1 MLATGIK
8 LGPYEILG
16 PLGAGG
22 MGEVYRARDTR
33 LGRDVAVKV
42 LPSSFSR
49 DPERLHRFE
58 QEARAAGLLNHPNI
72 LALYDIGQAD
82 SLPYVV
88 TELLE
93 GETLGERLRAGALNQ
108 RKAIDYAVQIAH
120 GLATAHEKGIVHRD
134 LKPENLFITS
144 DGRIKIL
151 DFGLAKLTRP
161 EDSANEATSAGT
173 VSMGTEP
180 GKVMGTVGYMSP
192 EQVRGQTAD
201 HRSDIF
207 SFGAILYEMLSGKR
221 AFQRDSGVE
230 TMTAIL
236 KEDPPDLVETNQK
249 ISPAIERV
257 VSHCLEKSPAQ
268 RFQSARDLAFAL
280 EAVSGTSGSAT
291 GAVAKLATERATL
304 PIKTIAGAIAAL
316 LIVAAVAFF
325 LGKRLGRTPLPA
337 FHQLTFRRGT
347 IMSARFSPDGQTII
361 YGAKWEG
368 KPIELFSTRPGSPEF
383 THVDVPSAEILAISS
398 TSELALLLH
407 PQYISTAVYS
417 GTLAWAPM
425 AGGTPREVLENV
437 QYADWSP
444 DGKDL
449 AVVRVE
455 GRKYRLEYPMGKVI
469 YEPSEWLSHI
479 RVSPDGERVAFIE
492 HKLFSDD
499 RGSVAVVD
507 RAGKVTSLTKD
518 YASADGLT
526 WTPDGRE
533 IWYTGAEE
541 GNDRA
546 LHAVSLSGRV
556 RLLTQTPGALTIQDI
571 SPNGRVLMTSDIQ
584 RRGILGLVPG
594 STAERDLSWLDWS
607 YCRALSDDGKMLLF
621 DEQGV
626 GAGNKYAVCLRK
638 TDGSPAV
645 QLGEGYACGLS
656 PDGRWALSVI
666 PYASPPRIM
675 LLPTGAGESKALTD
689 APFYA
694 FFARWFPDG
703 KRVAIQGH
711 EPGHGDRIYAQDL
724 ADGKMKPI
732 APEGVLLA
740 YAGITPDGRYSTGI
754 LPDGK
759 PVLCAVESG
768 QCTAIQGVEAGDISI
783 RWSSDGRTLYVYRK
797 AEIPCRIF
805 EVDVQTGKRKPWKAV
820 MPNDPAGITS
830 VSPIIMTPDTKYY
843 VYGYTRFLSDLY
855 LVDGL
860 K

>member
-1 MLATGIK
+1 MLIAGTK
-8 LGPYEILG
+8 LGPYEILE

-33 LGRDVAVKV
+33 LGRDVAIKV
-42 LPSSFSR
+42 LPSSFSK

-72 LALYDIGQAD
+72 LALYDVGQSD
-82 SLPYVV
+82 GSPYVV

-93 GETLGERLRAGALNQ
+93 GETLGKRLRSGALNQ
-108 RKAIDYAVQIAH
+108 RKALDYAVQIAH
-120 GLATAHEKGIVHRD
+120 GLAAAHEKGIVHRD

-144 DGRIKIL
+144 DGRMKIL
-151 DFGLAKLTRP
+151 DFGLAKLTGP
-161 EDSANEATSAGT
+161 EDSNSEATSAGT

-192 EQVRGQTAD
+192 EQVRGHAAD

-221 AFQRDSGVE
+221 AFHRDSSVE

-236 KEDPPDLVETNQK
+236 KEDPPDLVESNQK
-249 ISPAIERV
+249 ISPALERV

-280 EAVSGTSGSAT
+280 EAVSGTSSSAS
-291 GAVAKLATERATL
+291 GAVAKLATAQATL
-304 PIKTIAGAIAAL
+304 PIKAIACAL
-316 LIVAAVAFF
+316 AALFIVATVAFF
-325 LGKRLGRTPLPA
+325 WGKRLGRAAPPA

-347 IMSARFSPDGQTII
+347 IRSARFSPDGETII
-361 YGAKWEG
+361 YGATWEG
-368 KPIELFSTRPGSPEF
+368 KPIEIFSTRPESPEF

-398 TSELALLLH
+398 TGELALLLH
-407 PQYISTAVYS
+407 PQYFSTAVYS
-417 GTLAWAPM
+417 GTLARAPM

-449 AVVRVE
+449 AVVRTD
-455 GRKYRLEYPMGKVI
+455 GRKYSLEYPMGKVI
-469 YEPSEWLSHI
+469 YEPSQWVSHI

-492 HKLFSDD
+492 HKLYSDD
-499 RGSVAVVD
+499 RGSIAVVD

-518 YASADGLT
+518 YASSDGLA

-533 IWYTGAEE
+533 IWYTAAE
-541 GNDRA
+541 GGSTRA
-546 LHAVSLSGRV
+546 LYAVSLSGRA
-556 RLLTQTPGALTIQDI
+556 RLLTEATGSLTIQDI
-571 SPNGRVLMTSDIQ
+571 SPKGRVLMTSDIQ
-584 RRGILGLVPG
+584 REGILGLVPG
-594 STAERDLSWLDWS
+594 RTTERDLSWLDWS
-607 YCRALSDDGKMLLF
+607 FCRALSDDGKTLLF
-621 DEQGV
+621 DEEGV

-656 PDGRWALSVI
+656 PDGRWALSII
-666 PYASPPRIM
+666 PYATPPRIM
-675 LLPTGAGESKALTD
+675 LLPTGAGESKPLTD

-694 FFARWFPDG
+694 TFAKWFPDG

-711 EPGHGDRIYAQDL
+711 EPGHGDRLYVQDL

-732 APEGVLLA
+732 SPEGVGLA
-740 YAGITPDGRYSTGI
+740 GAGVTPDGRYLTGVS
-754 LPDGK
+754 PDRK
-759 PVLCAVESG
+759 PVLCALENG

-783 RWSSDGRTLYVYRK
+783 RWSSDGGTLYVYPR

-805 EVDVQTGKRKPWKAV
+805 AVDVQSGKRKPWKTV

-830 VSPIIMTPDTKYY
+830 VSPVLMTPDTQYY
-843 VYGYTRFLSDLY
+843 VYGYSRFLSDLY